1 MFGFP
6 VPYLPKAQQKGVW
19 FRPAPKTTA
28 SFFPLEP
35 YTCGACGIQ
44 FQFYN
49 NLLEHMQSHAGKG
62 LSGPQGMLQPSPF
75 PFLRPC
81 KRQDG
86 RASLRPPPE
95 EAILSQEMV
104 TGHGACP
111 QGALVNQLYYEGRGL
126 CSGETAGSVGAQ
138 RVGMELK
145 KASRKL
151 WLLC

>member
-6 VPYLPKAQQKGVW
+6 VPYLPEAQQKGVR
-19 FRPAPKTTA
+19 FHPVSKMTA

-62 LSGPQGMLQPSPF
+62 PNGPPGMLQPSPF

-81 KRQDG
+81 KRQRRQSQPETLQRRPFFPRKWSQDMG
-86 RASLRPPPE
+86 PALRE
-95 EAILSQEMV
+95 
-104 TGHGACP
+104 P
-111 QGALVNQLYYEGRGL
+111 QSISYIMGWGGL
-126 CSGETAGSVGAQ
+126 CSGETACSVGAQ
-138 RVGMELK
+138 RVGIELK
-145 KASRKL
+145 KAS
-151 WLLC
+151 